1 MRQERR
7 KQLTRERILNAAR
20 AVFAEKGYAATS
32 IADIVKKSRIARG
45 TFYLHFQT
53 VEQVFQELL
62 REVFLEIQREL
73 TALPVET
80 LDQVHFRQAL
90 KDLAHSL
97 LAVFQKNRPTV
108 SLLLVTLSG
117 DPAIRVQTIWFQE
130 LLVASIRAM
139 LERGISS
146 RRLRQHDA
154 ELMSYLIA
162 GGLREVL
169 TQWLIYGRYE
179 KNLEAKVDE
188 MVNIYMNGVELLDNQ

>member
-1 MRQERR
+1 
-7 KQLTRERILNAAR
+7 
-20 AVFAEKGYAATS
+20 S
-32 IADIVKKSRIARG
+32 
-45 TFYLHFQT
+45 
-53 VEQVFQELL
+53 
-62 REVFLEIQREL
+62 
-73 TALPVET
+73 
-80 LDQVHFRQAL
+80 
-90 KDLAHSL
+90 
-97 LAVFQKNRPTV
+97 VFQKNRETV
-108 SLLLVTLSG
+108 SLLLVTLGG
-117 DPAIRVQTIWFQE
+117 DPKIRLETIWFQE

-188 MVNIYMNGVELLDNQ
+188 MVNIYMNGVERLDNQ